1 MASPLR
7 LGKPPMTVWLLVW
20 TMLGS
25 HQTFTVP
32 NIATEDE
39 CRKLGPVGIHREFI
53 TAAASED
60 HGGEALMRFCR
71 RAVQCV

>member
-25 HQTFTVP
+25 HQNFTVP

-39 CRKLGPVGIHREFI
+39 CRKLGSQLSKKVNATFECIQYKV
-53 TAAASED
+53 ASP
-60 HGGEALMRFCR
+60 R
-71 RAVQCV
+71 